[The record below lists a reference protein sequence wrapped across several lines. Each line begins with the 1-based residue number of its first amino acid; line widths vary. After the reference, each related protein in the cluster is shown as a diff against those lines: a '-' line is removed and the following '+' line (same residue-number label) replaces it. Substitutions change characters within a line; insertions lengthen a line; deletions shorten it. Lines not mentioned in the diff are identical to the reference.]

1 MIRLE
6 WLLFA
11 NLSGDDGHQ
20 SECFRI
26 GVELPAGGM
35 EGESRR
41 EYRGDREGL
50 GGQPLELGFKNNFG
64 RRGGHAFA
72 FAGEVFE
79 CEVEVVRDP
88 DSSREGERGGHQESP
103 SLQLELDFNCP
114 VKRALRLRREGR
126 ELERAFLKFKSLGF
140 GQLAE
145 ALGNQFFKIRGLD
158 SDSDCPGARVSES
171 ECAVG
176 VRVWD
181 PEKRG
186 ILKVA
191 LD

>member
-1 MIRLE
+1 MIRVD

-11 NLSGDDGHQ
+11 DLSGDDGHQ
-20 SECFRI
+20 SERFRI

-41 EYRGDREGL
+41 ESRGDWERL
-50 GGQPLELGFKNNFG
+50 GGQPLELGFKKDFG

-126 ELERAFLKFKSLGF
+126 ELERAFLKFKSLGL

-145 ALGNQFFKIRGLD
+145 ACGNQFFKIRGLD
-158 SDSDCPGARVSES
+158 SDSD
-171 ECAVG
+171 
-176 VRVWD
+176 
-181 PEKRG
+181 
-186 ILKVA
+186 
-191 LD
+191 